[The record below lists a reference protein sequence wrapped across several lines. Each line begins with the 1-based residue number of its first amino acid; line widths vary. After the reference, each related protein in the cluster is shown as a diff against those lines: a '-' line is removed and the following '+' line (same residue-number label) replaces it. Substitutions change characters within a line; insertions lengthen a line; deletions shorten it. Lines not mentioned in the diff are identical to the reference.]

1 MWTFVPGRRG
11 NRKEA
16 SGVLRPMSGVATA
29 IIFWGNDAI
38 GSLYEALLFDQTAI
52 RGKAGV

>member
-16 SGVLRPMSGVATA
+16 FGVLRPMSGVARA

-38 GSLYEALLFDQTAI
+38 GSFPEALLFDQTAI
-52 RGKAGV
+52 RGKASV